1 MGKGKIHKLM
11 VRTGILYLLLSTGI
25 WTGGCEM
32 IDYHPYDVRISGPTD
47 INRRNMARIEEACRE
62 KTTLRIAVMGDSQR
76 WYDETEDFVDDVNRR
91 GDVDFVIHGGDTSD
105 FGVTD
110 EFMWQ
115 RDILE
120 KLQMPYVVLIGNHDC
135 LGTGEEA
142 YRAIFGEPDFA
153 FIAGRVKFVCLNTN
167 AIEYDYSKPI
177 PDITFLEE
185 QIADRADEYDRTV
198 VSMHVRPKCAEF
210 NNNLA
215 TFFQQTIR
223 QFPGLLFCTAAHE
236 HKMFEQDVFGDGV
249 MYYMSDCMKRRS
261 YYLFT
266 ITPDGYEYEA
276 IYF

>member
-11 VRTGILYLLLSTGI
+11 VRTGILCLLLSTGI
-25 WTGGCEM
+25 WSGGCEM

-142 YRAIFGEPDFA
+142 YRTIFGEPDFA